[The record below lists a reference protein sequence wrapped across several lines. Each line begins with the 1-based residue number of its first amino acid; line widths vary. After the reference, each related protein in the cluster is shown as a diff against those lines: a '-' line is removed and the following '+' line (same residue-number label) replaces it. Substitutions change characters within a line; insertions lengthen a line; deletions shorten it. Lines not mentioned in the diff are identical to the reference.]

1 VEVEQRLK
9 CHLVKV
15 EKIAEVVGEEEKGVE
30 VVIVEEVMDD
40 LVEVGVEEDLVATE
54 VIEATEAI
62 EATEEIGEE
71 ILEADESEVV
81 VMIGVREGVDVE
93 EAEAHQKHLQLTHG
107 IDHIP
112 ETATDYIK
120 ADFNT
125 KIMSFFSVYTPRA
138 FKPNFQQ

>member
-1 VEVEQRLK
+1 MK

-71 ILEADESEVV
+71 VISVSPTVGKNSKYA
-81 VMIGVREGVDVE
+81 
-93 EAEAHQKHLQLTHG
+93 
-107 IDHIP
+107 
-112 ETATDYIK
+112 Y
-120 ADFNT
+120 
-125 KIMSFFSVYTPRA
+125 KII
-138 FKPNFQQ
+138 